1 LTISLVDS
9 ISFSREIIM
18 KICMSSALLG
28 AVIFFLAASPCTSFG
43 ENGYVLRSTLVN
55 GMKVVI
61 IQNQLAPVVT
71 TEVNY
76 LVGSDEAPEGFP
88 GMAHAQEHMMFRGS
102 PGLSAGQLANI
113 MALMGGEFNADTQ
126 QTVTQY
132 FFTVPKDDLDVA
144 LNVEAMRMREVLDS
158 QKLWEQERGAIE
170 QEVAQDISSPDYLFS
185 MQLLAEMFSGTPYAH
200 DALGTRPS
208 FQKTTGA
215 MLKEFHHTWYAP
227 NNAILVIVGDVDPQK
242 TLALVKEL
250 FESIPS
256 RTLPTRPAIILQP
269 LKAGSIAFD
278 TDLPYG
284 LAVVA
289 YRLPG
294 YDSPDYASGMILAD
308 ALDSK
313 RGDLYALVTEGKAL
327 FTTFDGGALPKAAYG
342 YALVAFPQESDGTAL
357 VDAIKDIISG
367 YLKNGVPIDVV
378 EAAKRHEIADDEFQ
392 KNSVSGLAAAW
403 SDAIAVE
410 GRNSPEDD
418 INAIRNVTAED
429 VNRVAR
435 QYLVNETAITAVL
448 TPRPSGKPIAS
459 KGFGGTET
467 FTPSETKPVELP
479 VWAKKAEAIPPLPT
493 SKVKPI
499 VTMLPN
505 GIRLII
511 QQESISPTVS
521 VVGQVKNNED
531 LEEPIGKEGVSDVL
545 GGLFSYGTVSYDR
558 LAFQKAQDDVA
569 ADITA
574 GTSFSLRVLSDHFER
589 GVELL
594 ADDLLHPALPESS
607 FTVVQRELIGSLR
620 GQIQS
625 PAYSSKRALR
635 EALYPKN
642 DPVLRDATPESVG
655 ALSLKDVRAYY
666 SKAFRP
672 DMTTI
677 VIIGQVRPERA
688 RLAMEKYFGLWK
700 ASGEKPQ
707 TDLPPVPPNK
717 PSAAIIPDANSVQ
730 DQVTLA
736 ETVGMSRSDPDYY
749 KLQLGNHVLSGAFY
763 ATRLYHDL
771 REKAGL
777 VYSVESFIEAGKNR
791 SLFSV
796 VYACD
801 PPNAS
806 KARALVERNLRDMQT
821 MTVTQEE
828 LRRAKTLLMRQ
839 VPLGEASI
847 DSIAGTLLS
856 LSLEDLPL
864 DESILAAGK
873 FLETTAD
880 EVREVFTKWIR
891 PADFVQIIVGPNLD
905 QGKQ

>member
-1 LTISLVDS
+1 
-9 ISFSREIIM
+9 M
-18 KICMSSALLG
+18 KILKSPLLFFLSTVFL
-28 AVIFFLAASPCTSFG
+28 VIFPLTSFG
-43 ENGYVLRSTLVN
+43 ENGDVLRSTLAN
-55 GMKVVI
+55 GLKVVI

-76 LVGSDEAPEGFP
+76 LVGSNETPEGFP

-102 PGLSAGQLANI
+102 PGLSAVQLANI

-132 FFTVPKDDLDVA
+132 YFTVPKDNLDVA
-144 LNVEAMRMREVLDS
+144 LNVEAMRMRDVLDT
-158 QKLWEQERGAIE
+158 QELWEQERGAIE
-170 QEVAQDISSPDYLFS
+170 QEVTQDISNPDYLLS
-185 MQLLAEMFSGTPYAH
+185 MQLLAEMFAGTPYAH

-208 FQKTTGA
+208 FEKTTGA

-227 NNAILVIVGDVDPQK
+227 NNAILVIAGDVDLQK

-250 FESIPS
+250 FEPIPS
-256 RTLPTRPAIILQP
+256 RSVPARPVVKLQP
-269 LKAGSIAFD
+269 LKADFIAFD

-294 YDSPDYASGMILAD
+294 YDSPDYAAGTILAD

-313 RGDLYALVTEGKAL
+313 RGELYALASEGKAL
-327 FTTFDGGALPKAAYG
+327 STTFDSSALPKAGYG
-342 YALVAFPQESDGTAL
+342 YALAAFPQDGDGAAFVRAL
-357 VDAIKDIISG
+357 KDIISG
-367 YLKNGVPIDVV
+367 YLKNGVPVDIV
-378 EAAKRHEIADDEFQ
+378 ETAKRHEIAEVEFQ

-435 QYLVNETAITAVL
+435 QYLVNDTAITAVL

-479 VWAKKAEAIPPLPT
+479 TWAKKTEAVPTLPT
-493 SKVKPI
+493 SKVNPV
-499 VTMLPN
+499 VTTLPN
-505 GIRLII
+505 GLRLII

-521 VVGQVKNNED
+521 VVGVVKNNAN
-531 LEEPIGKEGVSDVL
+531 LEEPMGKEGVSDVL
-545 GGLFSYGTVSYDR
+545 TDLFSYGTGSYDR
-558 LAFQKAQDDVA
+558 LAFQKALDDIA

-574 GTSFSLRVLSDHFER
+574 GTSFSLRVLSDRFER
-589 GVELL
+589 GMELL

-607 FTVVQRELIGSLR
+607 FAVVQQKLISSLR

-625 PAYSSKRALR
+625 PAYFSKRALR

-642 DPVLRDATPESVG
+642 DPVLRDATPESVA

-666 SKAFRP
+666 AKVFRP

-677 VIIGQVRPERA
+677 VIIGQVPPERA
-688 RLAMEKYFGLWK
+688 RGAVEKYFGSWK

-707 TDLPPVPPNK
+707 TDLPPVSPNK
-717 PSAAIIPDANSVQ
+717 PAVAEIPDANSVQ
-730 DQVTLA
+730 DQVTLT
-736 ETVGMSRSDPDYY
+736 ETVGMTRSNPDYY
-749 KLQLGNHVLSGAFY
+749 RLQLGNHVLSGAFY

-777 VYSVESFIEAGKNR
+777 VYSVESFIDAGKSR

-796 VYACD
+796 DYACD
-801 PPNAS
+801 PPNAY
-806 KARALVERNLRDMQT
+806 KARALVERNLHEMQT
-821 MTVTQEE
+821 TTVTQEE
-828 LRRAKTLLMRQ
+828 LRRAKTLLVRQ
-839 VPLGEASI
+839 VPLREASI
-847 DSIAGTLLS
+847 DSIAETLLS
-856 LSLEDLPL
+856 YSLEDLPL
-864 DESILAAGK
+864 NESVRAAGK
-873 FLETTAD
+873 FLETTAE
-880 EVREVFTKWIR
+880 EVREVFAKWIR
-891 PADFVQIIVGPNLD
+891 PMDFVQITVGPEPEP
-905 QGKQ
+905 GKH

>member
-1 LTISLVDS
+1 
-9 ISFSREIIM
+9 M
-18 KICMSSALLG
+18 KIRKSPVFTFLFVLFLIAFSSL
-28 AVIFFLAASPCTSFG
+28 SFG
-43 ENGYVLRSTLVN
+43 ANGDVLRATLAN
-55 GMKVVI
+55 GLKVVI
-61 IQNQLAPVVT
+61 IENQLAPVVT

-76 LVGSDEAPEGFP
+76 LVGSDEAPEGFT

-102 PGLSAGQLANI
+102 PGLSAAQLSNI
-113 MALMGGEFNADTQ
+113 MALMGGDFNADTQ

-132 FFTVPKDDLDVA
+132 FFTVPKDNLDVA
-144 LNVEAMRMREVLDS
+144 LNVEATRMRDVLDS
-158 QKLWEQERGAIE
+158 QELWEQERGAIE

-185 MQLLAEMFSGTPYAH
+185 MQLLAEMFAGTPYAH

-227 NNAILVIVGDVDPQK
+227 NNAILVIVGDVDPRR

-250 FESIPS
+250 FEPIPS
-256 RTLPTRPAIILQP
+256 RPVSARPAINLQP
-269 LKAGSIAFD
+269 LKAASIAFD

-294 YDSPDYASGMILAD
+294 FDSPDFAAGTILAD

-313 RGDLYALVTEGKAL
+313 RGNLYALVPEGKAL

-342 YALVAFPQESDGTAL
+342 YALAAFPQGGNGTAL
-357 VDAIKDIISG
+357 VRVIKDIITG
-367 YLKNGVPIDVV
+367 YLKNGVPSDVV
-378 EAAKRHEIADDEFQ
+378 EAAKRHEIADAEFQ

-403 SDAIAVE
+403 SEAIAVE

-418 INAIRNVTAED
+418 INAIRKVTAED

-435 QYLVNETAITAVL
+435 QYLVNDTAVTAVL
-448 TPRPSGKPIAS
+448 TPRPSGKPVAS
-459 KGFGGTET
+459 KGFGGKET

-479 VWAKKAEAIPPLPT
+479 VWAKKAEAVPPLPT
-493 SKVKPI
+493 SKVNPV

-521 VVGQVKNNED
+521 VVGQVKNNDD

-558 LAFQKAQDDVA
+558 LALQKAQDDIA

-574 GTSFSLRVLSDHFER
+574 GTSFSLRVLSDRFER
-589 GVELL
+589 GMELL
-594 ADDLLHPALPESS
+594 ADNLLHPALPESS
-607 FTVVQRELIGSLR
+607 FTVVQQELISSLR

-625 PAYSSKRALR
+625 PAYFSKRALR

-642 DPVLRDATPESVG
+642 DPVLRDATPESM
-655 ALSLKDVRAYY
+655 ATISITDVKAYY

-677 VIIGQVRPERA
+677 VIIGQVTPERA
-688 RLAMEKYFGLWK
+688 RSALEKYFGSWK
-700 ASGEKPQ
+700 ASGNKPQ

-717 PSAAIIPDANSVQ
+717 PSTAIIPDASRVQ

-736 ETVGMSRSDPDYY
+736 ETVGVTRLHPDYY

-763 ATRLYHDL
+763 ATRLYRDL

-791 SLFSV
+791 SLFGV
-796 VYACD
+796 AYACD

-821 MTVTQEE
+821 TAVTQEE
-828 LRRAKTLLMRQ
+828 LRRAKTLLVRQ
-839 VPLGEASI
+839 VPLGEASM

-856 LSLEDLPL
+856 RSLEDLPL
-864 DESILAAGK
+864 DESVRAAGK
-873 FLETTAD
+873 FLETTAE
-880 EVREVFTKWIR
+880 EVRNAFAKWIR
-891 PADFVQIIVGPNLD
+891 PAEFVQITVGPNAE
-905 QGKQ
+905 